1 MRVTCTSRVRLGKN
15 SHTHSIARAQLRANY
30 HIYVYD
36 PLHSLCKGIYNDLIL
51 FFNFLKKK
59 NYVCP

>member
-51 FFNFLKKK
+51 FF
-59 NYVCP
+59 